1 MTFSPLTGP
10 LLWPVSNLIGIADS
24 SQFPV
29 AINNMTNYKVQI
41 HSAGVF
47 TGTSGTDLDHAVT
60 AVEYGVDDDGTKYWL
75 VNNSWGS
82 SWGEES
88 YIRMQR
94 KTFVA

>member
-1 MTFSPLTGP
+1 MKCERGHLNTKS
-10 LLWPVSNLIGIADS
+10 DS
-24 SQFPV
+24 SQFPA
-29 AINNMTNYKVQI
+29 AINNMTNYKVCKSPFQI
-41 HSAGVF
+41 YSAGVF

-60 AVEYGVDDDGTKYWL
+60 AVEYGVDDDGTKYRL

-94 KTFVA
+94 KAFVA